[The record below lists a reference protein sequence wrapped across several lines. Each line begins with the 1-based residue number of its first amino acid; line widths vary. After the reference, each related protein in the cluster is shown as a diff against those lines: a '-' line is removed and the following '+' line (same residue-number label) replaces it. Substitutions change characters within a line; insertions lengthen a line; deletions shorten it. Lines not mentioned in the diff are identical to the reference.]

1 MYRLHERVRLDLL
14 DNLNDRLDNSLAFLF
29 LGVLG
34 LQAAQ
39 GLLEAVD
46 HLRVRT
52 PKACDREESYVLDEQ
67 LVYWLLFKLEERF
80 AVHLLEM
87 LARYLGQQL
96 LHEVQPYLPL
106 LR

>member
-1 MYRLHERVRLDLL
+1 M
-14 DNLNDRLDNSLAFLF
+14 
-29 LGVLG
+29 LG
-34 LQAAQ
+34 LQASQ

-46 HLRVRT
+46 QLRVRT
-52 PKACDREESYVLDEQ
+52 PKASAREESDVLDEQ
-67 LVYWLLFKLEERF
+67 LVYWFLFKLEERF

-87 LARYLGQQL
+87 LTRYLGQQL